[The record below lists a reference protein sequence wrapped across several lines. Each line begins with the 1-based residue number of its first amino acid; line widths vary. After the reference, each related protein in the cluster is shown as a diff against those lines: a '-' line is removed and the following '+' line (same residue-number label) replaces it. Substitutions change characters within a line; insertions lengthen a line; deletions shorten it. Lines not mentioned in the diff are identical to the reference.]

1 MFSLI
6 AFAVQGAT
14 GYSAE
19 VRHPKAVVE
28 MFTSQGCHSCPPAD
42 RIMAKFAREDQIL
55 ALSWHVDY
63 WDYLGWKDT
72 FASKS
77 NTKRQY
83 AYARSLEEQQ
93 VYTPQAVVNGRT
105 HVVGSKE
112 AEIRKVI
119 EYFSNDDRGM
129 LVPIE
134 VRIDGDTLKVSVGDD
149 DMARQATLYM
159 VFFNRHHDVKIK
171 RGENSGKTLTY
182 HNVVHDTQALGMVGE
197 DGLNVDYPVV
207 EMKKL
212 GFDGCALLLQKNNEA
227 GDPGA
232 ILGAAVIAGL

>member
-19 VRHPKAVVE
+19 IRHPKAVVE

-93 VYTPQAVVNGRT
+93 VYTPPSRCQWTDPCGRLKRSGNT
-105 HVVGSKE
+105 QGH
-112 AEIRKVI
+112 
-119 EYFSNDDRGM
+119 
-129 LVPIE
+129 
-134 VRIDGDTLKVSVGDD
+134 RI
-149 DMARQATLYM
+149 
-159 VFFNRHHDVKIK
+159 FFK
-171 RGENSGKTLTY
+171 
-182 HNVVHDTQALGMVGE
+182 
-197 DGLNVDYPVV
+197 
-207 EMKKL
+207 
-212 GFDGCALLLQKNNEA
+212 
-227 GDPGA
+227 
-232 ILGAAVIAGL
+232 